1 MIKNKKKVLF
11 LCTGNS
17 CRSQMAEG
25 WARHYHGEWLEV
37 FSAGVEKHGLNQKAV
52 QVMKE
57 AGIDISSQ
65 FSKLLSDLPDLNF
78 DLVITVCGNANERC
92 PIFPGKTRVMYVPF
106 ADPPA
111 MAEKLNDD
119 KQIKD
124 VYRKVAEQIRLF
136 TKDEFSKIFSS

>member
-1 MIKNKKKVLF
+1 MNKKKVLF

-37 FSAGVEKHGLNQKAV
+37 FSAGVEKHGLNQNAV

-57 AGIDISSQ
+57 AGIDISAHS
-65 FSKLLSDLPDLNF
+65 SKLLSDLPDLSF

-92 PIFPGKTRVMYVPF
+92 PIFPGKTKVIHVPF

-111 MAEKLNDD
+111 MAEKLNDE

-136 TKDEFSKIFSS
+136 VKDELSKFLAEKR